1 MLSYKKFVTKVCN
14 DTNEV
19 EEKHAR
25 CKISKSLSCEGSFI
39 VISVPPFFTHP
50 SAKEFPPQ
58 GLHWSLP
65 ESPT

>member
-1 MLSYKKFVTKVCN
+1 MRIILFLETLN
-14 DTNEV
+14 DMKERSMRDA
-19 EEKHAR
+19 KR
-25 CKISKSLSCEGSFI
+25 ICKSLSCDGSLI